1 MVGSLTAPAIIALM
15 ESMTRAIF
23 TTRSYGRRFAM
34 PRSYSRKTRSSQYP
48 PRVCPALCGHLSLPE
63 TDIGHAQRNQPRSH
77 LLLHFTGSG
86 STRLGEDGSRFFTLL
101 YKASQRAFSSS
112 MLVGRSDG
120 GEFGGVFIRQRQKF
134 TDSGNAVLLL
144 ERINQVQTFVHF
156 IQTFGVELYFIPLP
170 DTSCEIS
177 FNSI

>member
-1 MVGSLTAPAIIALM
+1 
-15 ESMTRAIF
+15 
-23 TTRSYGRRFAM
+23 M

-48 PRVCPALCGHLSLPE
+48 PPCMPRLFAGTYLYLE

-86 STRLGEDGSRFFTLL
+86 STRLGEDGSLL
-101 YKASQRAFSSS
+101 FHLYYIKRRNALSVPRCARR
-112 MLVGRSDG
+112 RSDG

-144 ERINQVQTFVHF
+144 ERINQSSDVRSLH
-156 IQTFGVELYFIPLP
+156 P
-170 DTSCEIS
+170 DVRG
-177 FNSI
+177 